1 MKKLRKLLEYDK
13 IDNYLLYKYGLY
25 LCTVYYDI
33 KGLSKRKLNKM
44 YSKLPIINR
53 SDIVVNGNDIIKI
66 LNRKPDNYIKDIID
80 DIEKKI
86 LDNKINN
93 EYDEIK
99 NYILNNYMN

>member
-1 MKKLRKLLEYDK
+1 
-13 IDNYLLYKYGLY
+13 
-25 LCTVYYDI
+25 
-33 KGLSKRKLNKM
+33 M
-44 YSKLPIINR
+44 YSELPIINR
-53 SDIVVNGNDIIKI
+53 SDIAVNGNDIIKI

-80 DIEKKI
+80 DVEKKI